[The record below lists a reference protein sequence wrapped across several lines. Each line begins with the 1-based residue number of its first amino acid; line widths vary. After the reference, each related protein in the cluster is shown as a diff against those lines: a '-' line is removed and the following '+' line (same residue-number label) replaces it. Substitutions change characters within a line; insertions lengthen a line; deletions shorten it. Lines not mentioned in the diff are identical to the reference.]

1 MIKILAHIIS
11 MIYGFSFSMNWALNN
26 HFLVKAKQPI
36 KKKLSFRNK
45 LGFGCSFIT
54 LLIIL
59 EGCSES
65 PLKETGSPVE
75 QNEKL
80 TNGNIETITDISPDW
95 SNPVLSPYGSSIGNI
110 IRGYFLIGDFQ
121 RLRQH
126 IIYPSC
132 YSPEEIDFLL
142 RTSEWGYDIKLTNL
156 NWNADSTEF
165 VITYKT
171 LINETAGMDQYKG
184 ALVNDS
190 AKLYF
195 FPNTKTRFKFTGK
208 DEFDELCILKDA
220 LSDVLFEV
228 DKATI
233 LPSSKEALE
242 RIVQFFRLHDGEK
255 AVITGHTSSEGDVQ
269 HNQKLSEKRAK
280 AIYDYLKASGINVQQ
295 IGYRGKGSAEPIYPN
310 DSEENSIKNRRVVI
324 EFS

>member
-1 MIKILAHIIS
+1 MYRIELPFSWSIKLP
-11 MIYGFSFSMNWALNN
+11 LNTV
-26 HFLVKAKQPI
+26 FLVDAKQPI
-36 KKKLSFRNK
+36 KKKILSFKNK
-45 LGFGCSFIT
+45 LRFGWSFII

-59 EGCSES
+59 GGCSES
-65 PLKETGSPVE
+65 PLKETGIPVE
-75 QNEKL
+75 QNENL
-80 TNGNIETITDISPDW
+80 TNGNIETTAVISPDW

-142 RTSEWGYDIKLTNL
+142 RTSEWGYDINLTNL

-165 VITYKT
+165 VVTYKR
-171 LINETAGMDQYKG
+171 LINETTGMDQYKG
-184 ALVNDS
+184 AIVNDS

-195 FPNTKTRFKFTGK
+195 FPNTKTRFRYTGK
-208 DEFDELCILKDA
+208 DEFDELCTLKEA
-220 LSDVLFEV
+220 LSAVLFET
-228 DKATI
+228 DKAII
-233 LPSSKEALE
+233 LPSSREALE

-269 HNQKLSEKRAK
+269 HNQELSEKRAK

-295 IGYRGKGSAEPIYPN
+295 ISYIGKGSTEPIYPN
-310 DSEENSIKNRRVVI
+310 DSEENRIKNRRVVI
-324 EFS
+324 EFI

>member
-1 MIKILAHIIS
+1 MYKIELPFSWSIKLP
-11 MIYGFSFSMNWALNN
+11 LNTI
-26 HFLVKAKQPI
+26 FLVDAKQPI
-36 KKKLSFRNK
+36 KKKILSFKNK
-45 LGFGCSFIT
+45 LRCGWSFIT

-59 EGCSES
+59 GGCSES
-65 PLKETGSPVE
+65 PLKETGIPVE
-75 QNEKL
+75 QNENL
-80 TNGNIETITDISPDW
+80 TNGNIETTAVISPDW

-142 RTSEWGYDIKLTNL
+142 RTSEWGYDINLTNL

-165 VITYKT
+165 VVTYKR
-171 LINETAGMDQYKG
+171 LINETTGMDQYKG
-184 ALVNDS
+184 AIVNDS

-195 FPNTKTRFKFTGK
+195 FPNTKTRFRYTGK
-208 DEFDELCILKDA
+208 DEFDELCTLKEA
-220 LSDVLFEV
+220 LSAVLFET
-228 DKATI
+228 DKAII
-233 LPSSKEALE
+233 LPSSREALE

-269 HNQKLSEKRAK
+269 HNQELSEKRAK

-295 IGYRGKGSAEPIYPN
+295 ISYIGKGSTEPIYPN
-310 DSEENSIKNRRVVI
+310 DSEENRIKNRRVVI
-324 EFS
+324 EFI

>member
-1 MIKILAHIIS
+1 MYKIELPFSWSIKLP
-11 MIYGFSFSMNWALNN
+11 LNTV
-26 HFLVKAKQPI
+26 FLVDAKQPI
-36 KKKLSFRNK
+36 KKKILSFKNK
-45 LGFGCSFIT
+45 LRFGWSFIT

-59 EGCSES
+59 GGCSES
-65 PLKETGSPVE
+65 PLKETGIPVE
-75 QNEKL
+75 QNENL
-80 TNGNIETITDISPDW
+80 TNSNIETTAVISPDW

-142 RTSEWGYDIKLTNL
+142 RTSEWGYDINLTNL

-165 VITYKT
+165 VVTYKR
-171 LINETAGMDQYKG
+171 LINETTGMDQYKG
-184 ALVNDS
+184 AIVNDS

-195 FPNTKTRFKFTGK
+195 FPNTKTRFRYTGK
-208 DEFDELCILKDA
+208 DEFDELCTLKEA
-220 LSDVLFEV
+220 LSAVLFET
-228 DKATI
+228 DKAII
-233 LPSSKEALE
+233 LPSSREALE

-269 HNQKLSEKRAK
+269 HNQELSEKRAK

-295 IGYRGKGSAEPIYPN
+295 ISYIGKGSTEPIYPN
-310 DSEENSIKNRRVVI
+310 DSEENRIKNRRVVI
-324 EFS
+324 EFI

>member
-1 MIKILAHIIS
+1 M
-11 MIYGFSFSMNWALNN
+11 F
-26 HFLVKAKQPI
+26 
-36 KKKLSFRNK
+36 SFRNK
-45 LGFGCSFIT
+45 LIFGYSFIVLLLILAGCSK
-54 LLIIL
+54 
-59 EGCSES
+59 
-65 PLKETGSPVE
+65 PALKESGSPVE

-80 TNGNIETITDISPDW
+80 NKGNTEAITDKSPDW

-110 IRGYFLIGDFQ
+110 IRGYFLVGDFQ

-171 LINETAGMDQYKG
+171 LINETAGIDQYKG

-195 FPNTKTRFKFTGK
+195 FPNTKTRFRFTGK
-208 DEFDELCILKDA
+208 DEFDELCIIKDA

-233 LPSSKEALE
+233 LPGSKQALE
-242 RIVQFFRLHDGEK
+242 RIVQFFKLHAGEK
-255 AVITGHTSSEGDVQ
+255 AIITGHTSSEGGVQ
-269 HNQKLSEKRAK
+269 YNQELSERRAK
-280 AIYDYLKASGINVQQ
+280 AIYDYLKTSGVNVQL
-295 IGYRGKGSAEPIYPN
+295 IDYRGKGSTEPIYPN
-310 DSEENSIKNRRVVI
+310 DSEENRIKNRRVVI
-324 EFS
+324 EFI

>member
-1 MIKILAHIIS
+1 MG
-11 MIYGFSFSMNWALNN
+11 Y
-26 HFLVKAKQPI
+26 V
-36 KKKLSFRNK
+36 
-45 LGFGCSFIT
+45 GFGWSFIT

-59 EGCSES
+59 GGCSES
-65 PLKETGSPVE
+65 PLKETGIPVE
-75 QNEKL
+75 QNENL
-80 TNGNIETITDISPDW
+80 TNGNIETTAVISPDW

-142 RTSEWGYDIKLTNL
+142 RTSEWGYDINLTNL

-165 VITYKT
+165 VVTYKR
-171 LINETAGMDQYKG
+171 LINETTGMDQYKG
-184 ALVNDS
+184 AIVNDS

-195 FPNTKTRFKFTGK
+195 FPNTKTRFRYTGK
-208 DEFDELCILKDA
+208 DEFDELCTLKEA
-220 LSDVLFEV
+220 LSAVLFET
-228 DKATI
+228 DKAII
-233 LPSSKEALE
+233 LPSSREALE

-255 AVITGHTSSEGDVQ
+255 ALITGHTSSEGDVQ
-269 HNQKLSEKRAK
+269 HNQELSEKRAK

-295 IGYRGKGSAEPIYPN
+295 ISYIGKGSTEPIYPN
-310 DSEENSIKNRRVVI
+310 DSEENRIKNRRVVI
-324 EFS
+324 EFI